1 MMLEALIWIFF
12 FYALYRF
19 IRSAIRQAVRK
30 GIRDYETQ
38 KEEKH
43 HSDNEIKIDR
53 KNIEDAKY
61 EDLK

>member
-1 MMLEALIWIFF
+1 MILDALIWILF

-19 IRSAIRQAVRK
+19 IRSAIRNAVKR
-30 GIRDYETQ
+30 GIRDYEIQ

-43 HSDNEIKIDR
+43 RSENEVKIDR

>member
-1 MMLEALIWIFF
+1 MLEAIIWIFF

-19 IRSAIRQAVRK
+19 IRSAIQGAVQR
-30 GIRDYETQ
+30 GIRDYERQ
-38 KEEKH
+38 KENQHHGEK
-43 HSDNEIKIDR
+43 EVKIDR

>member
-1 MMLEALIWIFF
+1 MLEVLVWIFF

-19 IRSAIRQAVRK
+19 IRSAIQGAVRK
-30 GIRDYETQ
+30 GIRDYENQ
-38 KEEKH
+38 KEEQH
-43 HSDNEIKIDR
+43 HSENEIKVDR

>member
-1 MMLEALIWIFF
+1 MIEALIWIFF

-19 IRSAIRQAVRK
+19 IRSSIHNAVKK

-38 KEEKH
+38 KEEER
-43 HSDNEIKIDR
+43 HSQNEVKIDR
-53 KNIEDAKY
+53 KDIEDAKY

>member
-1 MMLEALIWIFF
+1 MILEALIWIFF

-19 IRSAIRQAVRK
+19 IRSAIRNAVSR
-30 GIRDYETQ
+30 GIRDYEIQ

-43 HSDNEIKIDR
+43 RSENEIKVDR
-53 KNIEDAKY
+53 KDIEDAKY

>member
-1 MMLEALIWIFF
+1 MFEALVWIFF

-19 IRSAIRQAVRK
+19 IRSAIQGAVQR
-30 GIRDYETQ
+30 GIRDYEKRQ
-38 KEEKH
+38 DKQRHSEKEV
-43 HSDNEIKIDR
+43 KIDR